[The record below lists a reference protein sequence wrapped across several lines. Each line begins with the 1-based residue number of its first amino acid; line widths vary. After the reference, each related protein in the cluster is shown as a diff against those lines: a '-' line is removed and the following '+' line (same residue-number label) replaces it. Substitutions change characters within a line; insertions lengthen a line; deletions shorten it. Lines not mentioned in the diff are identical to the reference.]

1 MAINI
6 SSDSVEVYPSTRRDI
21 SYQISSRSFNEK
33 NIVSTLKRAVENPSF
48 VISDKF
54 NGNSS
59 FEFVING
66 YYFKVNPA
74 SNILNAFNNIDQ
86 IDSIYAYI
94 LIDSGN
100 NIEELWGI
108 DDNSTMLYTGLNF
121 QAT

>member
-33 NIVSTLKRAVENPSF
+33 NIVSTIKRIVENPSF

-74 SNILNAFNNIDQ
+74 NNILNAFNNID
-86 IDSIYAYI
+86 
-94 LIDSGN
+94 
-100 NIEELWGI
+100 
-108 DDNSTMLYTGLNF
+108 
-121 QAT
+121 